1 MLNITDLKVNEYAK
15 IIKIEGDFKVKNRL
29 LELGFVND
37 ALIKVLAISSLKKTF
52 LLEVQNSVIA
62 IRNSTLKDVF
72 ICKQ

>member
-1 MLNITDLKVNEYAK
+1 MQNITDLKVNEYAK
-15 IIKIEGDFKVKNRL
+15 IIKIEGDYKVKNRL